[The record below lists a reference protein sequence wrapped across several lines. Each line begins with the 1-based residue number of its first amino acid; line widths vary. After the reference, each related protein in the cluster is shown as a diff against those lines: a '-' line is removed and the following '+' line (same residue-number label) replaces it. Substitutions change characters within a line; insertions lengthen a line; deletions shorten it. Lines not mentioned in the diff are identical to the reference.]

1 MDKLI
6 NDLNSAFHKARIK
19 GVPITHPSIP
29 ILFFGDLAKYRNSD
43 LKVITVGLNPSH
55 IEFPTHSRFTRF
67 LDAESLDTS
76 KKWSGPEVTTYLHS
90 LSEYFK
96 HNPYSWFDSFESIL
110 NGMHTSYYPNIEHNT
125 ALHTD
130 LCSPFST
137 DITWSKLS
145 VRYRNVLRSDGIS
158 IWHRLTARA
167 SFSFFPS
174 ALIVTLMPSA
184 SGKGKMKVEN
194 NNKNIV
200 NLTIFF
206 IFTGN

>member
-6 NDLNSAFHKARIK
+6 NDLNSAFHKARNK

-110 NGMHTSYYPNIEHNT
+110 N
-125 ALHTD
+125 
-130 LCSPFST
+130 
-137 DITWSKLS
+137 
-145 VRYRNVLRSDGIS
+145 
-158 IWHRLTARA
+158 ARA
-167 SFSFFPS
+167 RLHPVSSI
-174 ALIVTLMPSA
+174 IVTTLVNSYKRPWVPWCSSKNMTNWFIKSA
-184 SGKGKMKVEN
+184 FYSSSFN
-194 NNKNIV
+194 CYSA
-200 NLTIFF
+200 
-206 IFTGN
+206 